1 MSSIDKKQGAV
12 KTSEVAN
19 DEALPLLQTGINE
32 DANIIVK
39 QLQRVVADVLT
50 RTGMLL
56 TSRGQVG
63 WDGTKIYFD
72 ANASAADAFVKL
84 FQTSPDAASQVIDLK
99 FVGSTVANSP
109 TAFKSITLAHNEI
122 LYIELNRALLN
133 SNLTGTLDLANAAG
147 GGSGATGYTVKKVS
161 AASPG
166 GVLKL
171 FSAIDE
177 SNTQTLFI
185 PIAYANTY
193 TIGVTTFNDIWWIP
207 HGIRWP
213 KNIVSTLGAVIVEG
227 IEPYPN
233 AFIKS
238 EVDLQTAMTQFATD
252 GGGVGLIME
261 DFQVNS
267 NISIPDN
274 VLLMSRGSKTVS
286 LTNGAK
292 LTLNN
297 KCTLSNFRITSI
309 AGFNNEMIF
318 CSGKQNI
325 IANMQLDGTLSVNST
340 ATKGI
345 YCNGVNSKLNRI
357 ERCKFI
363 GFALTRIG
371 IHYSAS
377 STLNYDLESEFI

>member
-1 MSSIDKKQGAV
+1 
-12 KTSEVAN
+12 
-19 DEALPLLQTGINE
+19 
-32 DANIIVK
+32 
-39 QLQRVVADVLT
+39 
-50 RTGMLL
+50 MLL

-63 WDGTKIYFD
+63 WDGTKIYFN
-72 ANASAADAFVKL
+72 ANATPADAFVKL
-84 FQTSPDAASQVIDLK
+84 FQTSPDAASQTIDLK
-99 FVGSTVANSP
+99 FVGSTVANAAL
-109 TAFKSITLAHNEI
+109 AFKDITLAHNEI

-133 SNLTGTLDLANAAG
+133 SNMTGTLDLANAVG
-147 GGSGATGYTVKKVS
+147 GGSLATGFTVKKVNAS
-161 AASPG
+161 SPG

-171 FSAIDE
+171 FSAVDE

-193 TIGVTTFNDIWWIP
+193 TVGVTTFNDIWWIP

-213 KNIVSTLGAVIVEG
+213 KNIISTLGAVIVEG

-233 AFIKS
+233 AFIRS
-238 EVDLQTAMTQFATD
+238 EVDLQNAMTTFLAE

-267 NISIPDN
+267 SITIPDN
-274 VLLMSRGSKTVS
+274 VYLMSRGANTIS

-292 LTLNN
+292 LILSN
-297 KCTLSNFRITSI
+297 KCTLQHFSITSVT
-309 AGFNNEMIF
+309 GFNNEMILV
-318 CSGKQNI
+318 SGKQNLI
-325 IANMQLDGTLSVNST
+325 GNLKLDGTLSVNST

-345 YCNGVNSKLNRI
+345 YCNGANSKMNRI

-363 GFALTRIG
+363 GFAANRIG
-371 IHYSAS
+371 IHYAAS